1 MAGKKKAENASVKMF
16 KITVKTNPNFVGTG
30 AGGVQFAHGSAVI
43 ADGRM
48 VNWFREHD
56 GYEVTAVDAED
67 GGADT
72 NTGDGQSD
80 STDA

>member
-30 AGGVQFAHGSAVI
+30 AGGVQFAHGTAVI

-56 GYEVTAVDAED
+56 GYEVTAVDADGEGTDTDDGNSED
-67 GGADT
+67 TKD
-72 NTGDGQSD
+72 
-80 STDA
+80 